1 MLELKCKWQSIK
13 YETLIKKS
21 YSSGPVF
28 LNGGKIFVKQVS
40 NALKTINWRLYQT
53 VSQSMTNEQT
63 NSRSL

>member
-1 MLELKCKWQSIK
+1 MQVTINQIWNFDK
-13 YETLIKKS
+13 KKS